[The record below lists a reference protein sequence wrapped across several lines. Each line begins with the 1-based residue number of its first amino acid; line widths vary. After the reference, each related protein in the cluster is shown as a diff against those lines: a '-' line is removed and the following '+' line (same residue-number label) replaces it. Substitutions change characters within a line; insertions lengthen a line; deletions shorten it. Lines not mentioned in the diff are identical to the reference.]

1 MNYDGLLALLYTKDK
16 ITHICEDKE
25 FMQDIQ
31 ILRNGKS
38 VKNMRLHIEKNPW
51 VEILFLFAMK
61 TLHSHNF
68 HCLNSKTVNCY
79 NFLVSFGN
87 DLGIE
92 IPF

>member
-1 MNYDGLLALLYTKDK
+1 
-16 ITHICEDKE
+16 
-25 FMQDIQ
+25 
-31 ILRNGKS
+31 
-38 VKNMRLHIEKNPW
+38 MRLHIEKNPW